1 MQLKE
6 CLDSPCGLD
15 YMLEQLELQ
24 SSYARRVLLETPF
37 CTQAAELAGA
47 YARLRAFAAVCADAA
62 QLPVLDSLRVK
73 LMGLK
78 DIRHTISRLAA
89 SECLDDLELYEVKFL
104 VLSAS
109 ESAGLL
115 QRLGLSGQ
123 LPFPDVEEV
132 IRILDPDGLRMATFY
147 VYDSYSA
154 RLAELRRKW
163 RESGE
168 LQEELML
175 MVNEEEARVRK
186 ELCVQLKPFAA
197 ALEAAQQAMANA
209 DILLAKAA
217 LMLRYGFCIPEISD
231 EGGCSYVGLF
241 HPEVRDLL
249 AASGK
254 EFQPVDISFD
264 SRPTLIVGAN
274 MGGKSVVLKSV
285 ALCQYLC
292 QFGFG
297 VPAAQARVALKDEI
311 HFCIGDHQS
320 VTEGL
325 SSFAAEI
332 RQMDALVREA
342 RLGVRLLALLDE
354 PARTTNPV
362 EGTALVRGLLHV
374 LRPLHLCLLVATHY
388 AIPSADGDR
397 CLKVSGLGTD
407 GRMDYSLEEVAAGE
421 VPLEDLRIA
430 SRLGADGDWL
440 EAAASFLP
448 SGKKI

>member
-6 CLDSPCGLD
+6 SLDSPCGLD

-24 SSYARRVLLETPF
+24 SSYARRVLLETLF
-37 CTQAAELAGA
+37 CTQAAELSGT
-47 YARLRAFAAVCADAA
+47 YSRLRAFAAVCSDAA

-104 VLSAS
+104 ALSAS

-175 MVNEEEARVRK
+175 LVNEEEARIRK

-209 DILLAKAA
+209 DILLAKAV
-217 LMLRYGFCIPEISD
+217 LMMRYGLCIPEISED
-231 EGGCSYVGLF
+231 GGCAYEGLF

-297 VPAAQARVALKDEI
+297 VPAAQARIALKDEI

-325 SSFAAEI
+325 SSFAAEMKLTDGLI
-332 RQMDALVREA
+332 RASR
-342 RLGVRLLALLDE
+342 RGVRLLALLDE
-354 PARTTNPV
+354 PARTTNPT
-362 EGTALVRGLLHV
+362 EGTALVSALLQILRQRGVSLLM
-374 LRPLHLCLLVATHY
+374 ATHY
-388 AIPSADGDR
+388 VVVGDHNCR
-397 CLKVSGLGTD
+397 CLKVKGFAQGK
-407 GRMDYSLEEVAAGE
+407 MDYSLMEVENGE
-421 VPLEDLRIA
+421 VPLEALRVA
-430 SRLGADGDWL
+430 EQLGVDPEWI
-440 EAAASFLP
+440 AAAKSCLELLE
-448 SGKKI
+448 KK